1 MHRCRPF
8 LGGVPRAG
16 SPASTV
22 LLRHSDSP
30 SLVLA
35 SLRFLVRR
43 YPGPDRSRPPRKR
56 QGLPGSW
63 GSLVYMPCSRTPAGP
78 RCRALAR
85 LRAPAPRCCLPL
97 LLRRRLPQRYFGALS
112 HGLHTR
118 CLRFAARVDLW
129 STQDSLPAG
138 GQPSPGGQRCSRV
151 PRGSTARF
159 QRQFIASSLPRHVQH
174 VASCRTSWRTSGSP
188 GRSPARGPHRSGRA
202 GFPHPALRCTGCC
215 PSCHP
220 LNFR

>member
-8 LGGVPRAG
+8 LGRVPRVG

-78 RCRALAR
+78 SCRALAR
-85 LRAPAPRCCLPL
+85 LRAPARRCCLPL
-97 LLRRRLPQRYFGALS
+97 LQRRRLPPRYFGAPS

-118 CLRFAARVDLW
+118 CLRFAVRGRPPVHARLASGW
-129 STQDSLPAG
+129 WASLCRTGDDCSRPAG
-138 GQPSPGGQRCSRV
+138 IHREVSAQLMASSSPRHAQPLAALPGALQRLVGRRHVSTSAAAFAPKTLSIHRSRV
-151 PRGSTARF
+151 AVSV
-159 QRQFIASSLPRHVQH
+159 HD
-174 VASCRTSWRTSGSP
+174 
-188 GRSPARGPHRSGRA
+188 
-202 GFPHPALRCTGCC
+202 
-215 PSCHP
+215 
-220 LNFR
+220 